1 MEFSH
6 RHSLV
11 DWNHEKRRRVRT
23 VQIGKMNPIMEAKPD
38 FTPNNNERK
47 TRDVKRGVFELARLH
62 TREAW
67 LCWYP
72 AVWGACLAA
81 GTQDITLDCSQFVQV
96 LFGIWSSV
104 TVTHCAFCTFNDIC
118 DTRFDARVERCKT
131 RPLPAGMLSYSEAI
145 ITFIA
150 WIPIVLAT
158 TNYTL
163 GENGLI
169 TFAPVWLLSLT
180 YPFMKRLITFPQ
192 LVLGAIIGAAVFPG
206 WSAITGS
213 LHGLGQAVP
222 LFAATFS
229 WVVYFDVFYAV
240 QDREDDAKI
249 GVKSLAVLL
258 GNKAWIFLSLLGL
271 LQVASFAI
279 TAVKANMSWIFWI
292 FGIGVWAANI
302 PWHVL
307 SLDMTNRRSGG
318 KIFKANIMLGLYMT
332 GIAMTELVVTR
343 VDLHALLHVVGQATR
358 SMGAAK

>member
-23 VQIGKMNPIMEAKPD
+23 VQTGKMNPIMEAKPD
-38 FTPNNNERK
+38 FTPNNKERK

-72 AVWGACLAA
+72 AG
-81 GTQDITLDCSQFVQV
+81 
-96 LFGIWSSV
+96 
-104 TVTHCAFCTFNDIC
+104 HDIC

-180 YPFMKRLITFPQ
+180 YPFMKRLIPFPQ

-307 SLDMTNRRSGG
+307 SLDMTNRKSGG

-358 SMGAAK
+358 SMGTAK